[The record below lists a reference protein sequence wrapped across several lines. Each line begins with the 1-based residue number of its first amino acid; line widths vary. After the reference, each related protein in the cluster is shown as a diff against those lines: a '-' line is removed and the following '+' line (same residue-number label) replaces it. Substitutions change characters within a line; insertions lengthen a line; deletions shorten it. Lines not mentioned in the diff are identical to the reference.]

1 MPVKNE
7 IEQVWL
13 IEDNK
18 LKCENKVV
26 SKFNY
31 FGTEITVLKTEANWE
46 RQEMLIKD
54 EKENCYWK
62 LGIAPI
68 SFNKFLNNVTNNK
81 KDIIWKK
88 ILENT
93 NEKAIIKY
101 FKKSI
106 NKKEYFNMCQLK
118 FIERHCDKEMFGKA
132 KESRENYLKKQEQE
146 KTERR
151 KAIEKANSEEVEIVN
166 YTFESKI
173 AKIKSIIHLKGT
185 LRMEN
190 LEFYKD
196 NKYENGKTIQNSI
209 LYLAKEY
216 GIDIPLSIKGF
227 INNKLVDYNFGTG
240 SYTYKITNGNKKCGS
255 NIHEYMIKII
265 NKVEEENKREVKT
278 LREKIENMKGK
289 NR

>member
-31 FGTEITVLKTEANWE
+31 FGTEIAVLKTEANWE

-68 SFNKFLNNVTNNK
+68 SFNKFLNNVTDNK

-118 FIERHCDKEMFGKA
+118 FIERHCDKEMFVKA
-132 KESRENYLKKQEQE
+132 KESRENYLERQEQE
-146 KTERR
+146 KAERR
-151 KAIEKANSEEVEIVN
+151 KTIEANNEKVEMVN
-166 YTFESKI
+166 QTFENKL
-173 AKIKSIIHLKGT
+173 AKIKSVIHLKGT
-185 LRMEN
+185 LRIEN

-196 NKYENGKTIQNSI
+196 NKYENGKTIQNCI

-240 SYTYKITNGNKKCGS
+240 SYSYKITNGSKKGS
-255 NIHEYMIKII
+255 SKIHEYMIQII
-265 NKVEEENKREVKT
+265 NKVEEENKRDVEV

>member
-1 MPVKNE
+1 M
-7 IEQVWL
+7 
-13 IEDNK
+13 
-18 LKCENKVV
+18 KCENKVV

-31 FGTEITVLKTEANWE
+31 FGTEIAVLKTEANWE

-68 SFNKFLNNVTNNK
+68 SFNKFLNNVTDNK

-118 FIERHCDKEMFGKA
+118 FIERHCDKEMFVKA
-132 KESRENYLKKQEQE
+132 KESRENYLERQEQE
-146 KTERR
+146 KAERR
-151 KAIEKANSEEVEIVN
+151 KTIEKANNEKVEMVN
-166 YTFESKI
+166 QTFENKL
-173 AKIKSIIHLKGT
+173 AKIKSVIHLKGT
-185 LRMEN
+185 LRIEN

-196 NKYENGKTIQNSI
+196 NKYENGKTIQNCI

-240 SYTYKITNGNKKCGS
+240 SYSYKITNGSKKGS
-255 NIHEYMIKII
+255 SKIHEYMIQII
-265 NKVEEENKREVKT
+265 NKVEEENKRDVEV